1 MSKKKQ
7 YTFSSLLFLFLLVMP
22 LSSWAQGI
30 AGCDRDFV
38 NLGEKAIEVIPT
50 GIDDTA
56 NIQCALDGVGTIF
69 GGVPGVRLSAGD
81 FFISSI
87 VVENYKGYF
96 QGETRDT
103 TSLVVLNGSVNC
115 AAMHSAGQAASA
127 LKFIK
132 GEPVVRYMTIELGIT
147 SATSK
152 PTAIKGKRGDKT
164 KPQAVQIVS
173 PCLDS
178 STPLDSFIN
187 FTGRPAEGPGCGNDV
202 VFAEVDRTNFFG
214 GGRGSELVF
223 TGILAASESNMFG
236 GDCGL
241 LGQVTVNQSWIGNFD
256 SGVFTALRGGAH
268 VDVTFNTFWDNSY
281 GLFITNSNQTTTV
294 SNNIFD
300 VLETGSSGYSAG
312 LYGTASAPDAPRTT
326 SMNIFNNNFRFEDT
340 QDNTMDAV
348 GLYNADGDAPPQNV
362 GVFIANNTFDLAG
375 DDVAGIWSDTVNNGT
390 VTGNAFSGGGLVAVE
405 VLADDGFPVFG
416 WTITG
421 NGDLRN
427 ITPLDPDIWI
437 GPGVNDTFIGD
448 GQFHTLHDEGTNTHS
463 FGDVPIDQ
471 PVSLEGKVEKRSS
484 RSKARNHS
492 TKFLEML
499 KKR

>member
-7 YTFSSLLFLFLLVMP
+7 YTFSSLLFLLLLVMP
-22 LSSWAQGI
+22 LHAWAQGVG
-30 AGCDRDFV
+30 GCDAGFV
-38 NLGEKAIEVIPT
+38 TLGDKAIEVTPT
-50 GIDDTA
+50 GVDDTD
-56 NIQCALDGVGTIF
+56 NIQCALEAVKTLHGGT
-69 GGVPGVRLSAGD
+69 PGVRLSAGD

-87 VVENYKGYF
+87 IVENYKGYL

-103 TSLVVLNGSVNC
+103 TSLVVLNSSVNC

-132 GEPVVRYMTIELGIT
+132 GEPVVRFMTIELGIT
-147 SATSK
+147 TATPASIEAGRNNKAK
-152 PTAIKGKRGDKT
+152 PE
-164 KPQAVQIVS
+164 AVQIVS

-178 STPLDSFIN
+178 ATPLDSFIN
-187 FTGRPAEGPGCGNDV
+187 FTGKPADDPSCANDV
-202 VFAEVDRTNFFG
+202 IFINLDRVNLFG
-214 GGRGSELVF
+214 GGRGAPLVSI
-223 TGILAASESNMFG
+223 GILAAPEGNMFG
-236 GDCGL
+236 GCKNTL
-241 LGQVTVNQSWIGNFD
+241 LGKLTVNQSWIGNFD
-256 SGVFTALRGGAH
+256 AGVFTVMRGGAH
-268 VDVTFNTFWDNSY
+268 VDVTFNTFWDNEF

-300 VLETGSSGYSAG
+300 VLETGPSRYSAG
-312 LYGTASAPDAPRTT
+312 VYVTALAADAPRETQV
-326 SMNIFNNNFRFEDT
+326 SIFRNDFIFSDSD
-340 QDNTMDAV
+340 DNTMDAV
-348 GLYNADGDAPPQNV
+348 GFYNADGDAPPQNV
-362 GVFIANNTFDLAG
+362 GAFLANNRVDLGG
-375 DDVAGIWSDTVNNGT
+375 DDVAGFWLDTINNGT
-390 VTGNAFSGGGLVAVE
+390 VTGNAFTGGGLVAVE

-416 WTITG
+416 TTITR

-427 ITPLDPDIWI
+427 ITPFDPDIWI

-471 PVSLEGKVEKRSS
+471 PISLEGKVEKRSS